1 LIGAI
6 IKTAN
11 TWGRSEILPGGMI
24 QIYNSAWVLRT
35 EIINEQIIMRDVSWS
50 LAWYLYGDSPWLIG
64 LNAGISVWWN
74 LTALWINWSSSTIN
88 GNETVSGTIFANWKF
103 RLPVGTNLY

>member
-24 QIYNSAWVLRT
+24 QIYNSAW
-35 EIINEQIIMRDVSWS
+35 
-50 LAWYLYGDSPWLIG
+50 
-64 LNAGISVWWN
+64 
-74 LTALWINWSSSTIN
+74 
-88 GNETVSGTIFANWKF
+88 
-103 RLPVGTNLY
+103 